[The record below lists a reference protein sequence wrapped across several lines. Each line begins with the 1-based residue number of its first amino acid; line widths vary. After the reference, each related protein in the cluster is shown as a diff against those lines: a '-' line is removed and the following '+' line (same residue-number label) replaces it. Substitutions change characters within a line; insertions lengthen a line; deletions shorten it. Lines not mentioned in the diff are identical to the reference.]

1 MNTVI
6 LIMIILILIIVL
18 IILSINVN
26 KKLSVLEDRIKKEL
40 AELLKSLIIAALIC
54 FLIIKFIM
62 MSVIVNGSSMN
73 PTLYNGD
80 FGFSFVITKNIKLNR
95 FDTVVIKADEDKK
108 IVKRLI
114 GLPNETVEFIDN
126 SLYIDGKLIE
136 QDFSYQGYTQD
147 LKVSL
152 NEDQYFVLGDN
163 REYSRDSRYYGPF
176 SSKQILS
183 SHILILFPFSDIGF
197 VS

>member
-1 MNTVI
+1 M
-6 LIMIILILIIVL
+6 L
-18 IILSINVN
+18 N
-26 KKLSVLEDRIKKEL
+26 KDRIKKEL
-40 AELLKSLIIAALIC
+40 IELLKSLIIAALIC
-54 FLIIKFIM
+54 FLLIKFIM

-147 LKVSL
+147 LKVTLS
-152 NEDQYFVLGDN
+152 EDQYFVLGDN

-176 SSKQILS
+176 RSKQILS